1 MCFFFCTQAT
11 KYWCNLEFPWLISS
25 PGLISPGTTATLAP
39 WQRPPATRLWFGQY
53 SRTPSKSAETWW
65 VTSTM
70 AGPIGTNTSPC
81 TSNWLHALF
90 SRLTASALCSA
101 SPTAHRLSSLITT
114 ETSSQPYGSQRS
126 LPAPPARPPEPATPW
141 GWCSWAFFWGGL
153 KEPSNAVVSY
163 QFMELH
169 VNWLCIQ
176 GARSSPHEV
185 NNVTTLQAGAWER
198 VALHWVYRGDVVK
211 LQQRN
216 LWDISFF

>member
-1 MCFFFCTQAT
+1 MQ
-11 KYWCNLEFPWLISS
+11 
-25 PGLISPGTTATLAP
+25 PGVSLTDLLPGVDI
-39 WQRPPATRLWFGQY
+39 TRYYRYLG
-53 SRTPSKSAETWW
+53 SLTTPSCNEAVVWSVFKDTIKVSRDVVSHKYNGRANRHKRPNGA
-65 VTSTM
+65 S
-70 AGPIGTNTSPC
+70 C

-153 KEPSNAVVSY
+153 KELSNAVVSY

-169 VNWLCIQ
+169 VNRLCIQ

-185 NNVTTLQAGAWER
+185 NDVTTLQAGAWER